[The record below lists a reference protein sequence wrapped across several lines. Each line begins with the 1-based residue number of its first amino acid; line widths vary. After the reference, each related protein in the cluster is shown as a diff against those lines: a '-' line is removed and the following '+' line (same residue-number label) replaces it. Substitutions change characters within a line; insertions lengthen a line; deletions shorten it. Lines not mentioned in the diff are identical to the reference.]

1 MVEAQTMGHWA
12 ARRYREAR
20 DTLLKAGL
28 LDKVAEARGRRAAQY
43 RLSQRVLTPSVA
55 TRKAAPTQ

>member
-1 MVEAQTMGHWA
+1 MGHWA

-20 DTLLKAGL
+20 DTLLKARL
-28 LDKVAEARGRRAAQY
+28 LEKVAEARGRRAAQY

-55 TRKAAPTQ
+55 ARKATPTT